1 MKEQSTI
8 NITLPILFILL
19 VFTLILFVEAF
30 ATRTV
35 IYTSQAT
42 SPFSSILLNNSEISP
57 VPMQTPPSTPTVA
70 LAVTPTVTPTL
81 TSATTPTPNPFPIT
95 PVGSAI
101 GNGLW
106 TQTGSDLTSSQC
118 AFYVSKNISYIYMEV
133 GYWKSDCSIYYLVS
147 AGEIRS
153 AVANAH
159 GAGLKVFAWVTS
171 QVSYGDTLNIGTSSL
186 RQTAFNSMVNLVNVY
201 GFDGVAD
208 DAEELEYSVF
218 SDYVAYFNGATLAMH
233 SIGKQYFSAVLT
245 YLATNMGS
253 SLFSQINVDRLQ
265 PMLYGYPS
273 NQLPEVFKV
282 HLDFFLRHA
291 SSPVGLAIH
300 SDGPFQ
306 TLNSSMVWIDQ
317 QFARGTPTY
326 NLSGIDLFWFI
337 GMNMTQWNQW
347 SNWTTKK

>member
-1 MKEQSTI
+1 MKKELDLKIVVSI
-8 NITLPILFILL
+8 IFVL
-19 VFTLILFVEAF
+19 LILTSNIFLEKDF
-30 ATRTV
+30 AQAAVSTTKT
-35 IYTSQAT
+35 ITSNGSIITAP
-42 SPFSSILLNNSEISP
+42 SPSP
-57 VPMQTPPSTPTVA
+57 TPTPS
-70 LAVTPTVTPTL
+70 PTVTPTPSP
-81 TSATTPTPNPFPIT
+81 TVAPTPPAT
-95 PVGSAI
+95 
-101 GNGLW
+101 GNRNNGIW
-106 TQTGSDLTSSQC
+106 TQAGPDMAPSKCS
-118 AFYVSKNISYIYMEV
+118 FYVSNKIKELYMQV
-133 GYWKSDCSIYYLVS
+133 GYWKSDCSIYSLVS
-147 AGEIRS
+147 AAEIRS

-159 GAGLKVFAWVTS
+159 GVGLKVFAWVTS
-171 QVSYGDTLNIGTSSL
+171 QVSYGDTLNIGASSL
-186 RQTAFNSMVNLVNVY
+186 RQAAFNSMVSLVNVY
-201 GFDGVAD
+201 GFDGMAD

-273 NQLPEVFKV
+273 NQLPEVFKA
-282 HLDFFLRHA
+282 HLDFFLRYS
-291 SSPVGLAIH
+291 SSPVGLAVH

-306 TLNSSMVWIDQ
+306 TLNSSMGWIDQ

-337 GMNMTQWNQW
+337 GMNTTQWNQW